1 MRQPFEV
8 AVTRYLQ
15 EELADSHTKGA
26 TRATEATEAEELF

>member
-26 TRATEATEAEELF
+26 TRATEETKTEDLF